1 MRTLTT
7 ASQSRY
13 DSGLTRA
20 IFVIFFLACIGAL
33 VSLVFAESFWAVSGL
48 LALISFSVCGIA
60 LLAIVWTGSNEMH
73 VWIFTFA
80 LAAIDLS
87 LRSVGGNAPYLAL
100 KGFCYGLAV
109 VASMATLVRTAAID
123 GEGPARAYVFY
134 VLVAWL
140 SIVYSFDKWTTA
152 YTGFALMS
160 LALIG
165 WSLARMPLD
174 RGIRIVGSIA
184 LVLGLGSLVSVVLYY
199 ASPNLVVSAE
209 TAGGG
214 RIGGLFGSPNSLGAV
229 TSIGILSALA
239 AMYWQRVRAPV
250 AQSWAIY
257 AVCALSG
264 GVALYLS
271 GSRTSMLAL
280 AAAVVLVT
288 AIVRPRLTALI
299 TVFATTLAFVAFLA
313 DVTDQLVELG
323 VSGLSRTSHGAD
335 VRNLT
340 GRLAIWEFAYQSWL
354 AKPWFG
360 YGLGASREL
369 ISHGWSNFWGGTTGS
384 AHNAL
389 LENLLNVG
397 GIGTAVLLGCII
409 WLIVRIV
416 RAFRNRSDDALIV
429 SSICIGFLGFG
440 VLQGVAEKSF
450 GGTSSTATGAL
461 VVALGLSR
469 HLVVKRR

>member
-1 MRTLTT
+1 MRTLVT
-7 ASQSRY
+7 AARSQY
-13 DSGLTRA
+13 DRSLTRA
-20 IFVIFFLACIGAL
+20 IFVVFFLACVGAL
-33 VSLVFAESFWAVSGL
+33 VSLVFADSFWAVSVF

-60 LLAIVWTGSNEMH
+60 LLIIVWTGSNAMH

-100 KGFCYGLAV
+100 KGLCYGLAV
-109 VASMATLVRTAAID
+109 VASMATLVRTPALG
-123 GEGPARAYVFY
+123 GEGPVKVYLFY

-160 LALIG
+160 LALVG
-165 WSLARMPLD
+165 WSLSRLPID
-174 RGIRIVGSIA
+174 RGIQIVGAIA
-184 LVLGLGSLVSVVLYY
+184 LVLGMGSLVSVALYVI
-199 ASPNLVVSAE
+199 SPTLVVSAE

-239 AMYWQRVRAPV
+239 AMYWERVRVPFAR
-250 AQSWAIY
+250 AWAIY
-257 AVCALSG
+257 AVCVLSG
-264 GVALYLS
+264 GIALYLS

-280 AAAVVLVT
+280 VAAVLLVT
-288 AIVRPRLTALI
+288 AVVRPRLTALI
-299 TVFATTLAFVAFLA
+299 AIFATTLAFIGFLA
-313 DVTDQLVELG
+313 DVTDQLLELG
-323 VSGLSRTSHGAD
+323 VSSLSRTSHGAD

-397 GIGTAVLLGCII
+397 VVGTTVLLVCIL
-409 WLIVRIV
+409 WLVVRIV
-416 RAFRNRSDDALIV
+416 RGFRDRSDDALIV
-429 SSICIGFLGFG
+429 TSICIGFLGFG

-469 HLVVKRR
+469 HLGVKRR